1 MAQSGVPGLAAP
13 AASGELLAMQIL
25 RPTADPRTRKL
36 GWWGPALFI
45 KPSQAVP
52 HLLNDEDY
60 ARAVVV
66 PFSHPH
72 LQTAS
77 VRARVGRQMH
87 PHTPSRFLMADSA
100 SAPDL
105 SENSDLRLVGGDSHG
120 HREGSCSDERVSAAS
135 LAPPP
140 VASHCPDPSFP
151 RRAPGRLADRPWRG

>member
-1 MAQSGVPGLAAP
+1 MLSPVSCFSLLSFSRSVAQSGVPGLAAP
-13 AASGELLAMQIL
+13 AAPGELLAMPIL
-25 RPTADPRTRKL
+25 RPTADPRTQKL

-105 SENSDLRLVGGDSHG
+105 SENSGLCLVGGLCILYTCMYNTDIT
-120 HREGSCSDERVSAAS
+120 
-135 LAPPP
+135 P
-140 VASHCPDPSFP
+140 
-151 RRAPGRLADRPWRG
+151 